1 MKAVNLIP
9 VDARRGAGAPSRSG
23 GLVYGVLG
31 LLGVLAV
38 VAVLYGMSARTVAQ
52 REAELDTLNQ
62 EAAQSETQV
71 NALAAYSR
79 FAKLSQDRTAT
90 VTLIAGQRF
99 DWGVALRELATVVP
113 SNVDLVTITASRGD
127 AAAAAGAAG
136 AAPSV
141 APQFKLAGCAASQS
155 AVALLLARLRAI
167 DGVESVQL
175 ENAAKAEQSGSA
187 GPAGS
192 TDCREADNDTLF
204 SIIVSYEAIGAP
216 TVSGAAPA
224 PAPANTEG
232 QSGAQSE
239 GESAPQQP
247 QAGVS

>member
-31 LLGVLAV
+31 LLGVFAA

-62 EAAQSETQV
+62 EAAQSETQI

-127 AAAAAGAAG
+127 AAAATGAAG

-141 APQFKLAGCAASQS
+141 APQFKLSGCAASQS

-167 DGVESVQL
+167 DGVERVQL
-175 ENAAKAEQSGSA
+175 ENAAKAEQGGSA
-187 GPAGS
+187 GPGGGA
-192 TDCREADNDTLF
+192 DCREAENDTLF
-204 SIIVSYEAIGAP
+204 SIIVSYGAIDAP

-224 PAPANTEG
+224 PAPASTEG
-232 QSGAQSE
+232 QSGGQPE
-239 GESAPQQP
+239 GESAPQEP